1 MKRDK
6 KMNYSE
12 ITSLKELQAAK
23 KRLSAEI
30 QSREK
35 EVVNDFYRLKLLLSP
50 VYWVQRAFRNWQTL
64 STTWSF
70 CMRAYRMIQDFWNR
84 KKAARAA
91 RRQEKEAAQSA
102 EQSVEQPAEQP
113 VAQPADQPAQ
123 TEAL

>member
-70 CMRAYRMIQDFWNR
+70 CMRAYRMIRDFWNR

-91 RRQEKEAAQSA
+91 KRQEKEAAQSA

-113 VAQPADQPAQ
+113 VAQPADPPAQ